1 MARQRGADAQ
11 SPPMRSSSRSQA
23 RAATPAAAAAPE
35 GARRPGATTPPDPAP
50 AELPS
55 AGNQSITAAAR
66 VLGELA
72 AARQPLGVTE
82 LARRL
87 GESKARVFRHLATLR
102 QVGFVAQEPDGDRYQ
117 LGWNLYRLGMAA
129 GEQYGLAPVAQR
141 HMTQLRDRTQ
151 ETTAMAVPA
160 GGDALVM
167 ASVASERQVAISIK
181 LGVVIAANYSALGRV
196 LLAFAEPAVQQQ
208 VLARKMVPRTPQSL
222 TEPARLRQRL
232 ARIRER
238 WWEVAVNE
246 NNFGIATL
254 AAPVFD
260 AGDRPCAA
268 VAIVGSSLRIDEPPD
283 AELLAQVQ
291 GCAASISAELG
302 SQAWARRAIDQ
313 SRT

>member
-1 MARQRGADAQ
+1 
-11 SPPMRSSSRSQA
+11 MRSTPRSQA
-23 RAATPAAAAAPE
+23 RTAAPAAAAAP
-35 GARRPGATTPPDPAP
+35 GAAPQRGAGTPSDPSP
-50 AELPS
+50 ADLSS

-72 AARQPLGVTE
+72 AAGQPLGVTE

-102 QVGFVAQEPDGDRYQ
+102 QVGFVTQEPDGDRYQ

-129 GEQYGLAPVAQR
+129 GAQYGLAPVAQR

-181 LGVVIAANYSALGRV
+181 LGVVIAANYSAMGRV

-208 VLARKMVPRTPQSL
+208 ILTRKMVARTPQSI

-232 ARIRER
+232 VRIRER

-254 AAPVFD
+254 AVPVFD

-268 VAIVGSSLRIDEPPD
+268 VAIIGSSLRIDEPPD

-302 SQAWARRAIDQ
+302 SQAWARRPPDQ

>member
-1 MARQRGADAQ
+1 M
-11 SPPMRSSSRSQA
+11 PEV
-23 RAATPAAAAAPE
+23 PAAD
-35 GARRPGATTPPDPAP
+35 RPA
-50 AELPS
+50 

-72 AARQPLGVTE
+72 TARQPLGVTE

-102 QVGFVAQEPDGDRYQ
+102 QVGFVTQEPDGDRYQ
-117 LGWNLYRLGMAA
+117 LGWNLYRLGIAA
-129 GEQYGLAPVAQR
+129 SEQYGLVPVAQR
-141 HMTQLRDRTQ
+141 HMTELRDRTQ
-151 ETTAMAVPA
+151 ETTALAVPA
-160 GGDALVM
+160 GGDALVT
-167 ASVASERQVAISIK
+167 ASVASERQVALSIK

-196 LLAFAEPAVQQQ
+196 LLAFAEPEVQQQ
-208 VLARKMVPRTPQSL
+208 ILARKMVARTAQSI
-222 TEPARLRQRL
+222 TEPARLRARL
-232 ARIRER
+232 AHIRER

-260 AGDRPCAA
+260 AEDRPCAA
-268 VAIVGSSLRIDEPPD
+268 VAIVGSSLRIDEPPY

>member
-1 MARQRGADAQ
+1 MRSPSQPTARTPAPPAATGSGPRTSAPPAGQADAG
-11 SPPMRSSSRSQA
+11 P
-23 RAATPAAAAAPE
+23 
-35 GARRPGATTPPDPAP
+35 
-50 AELPS
+50 PS
-55 AGNQSITAAAR
+55 AANQSITAAAR

-102 QVGFVAQEPDGDRYQ
+102 QVGFVKQESDGDRYQ
-117 LGWNLYRLGMAA
+117 LGWNLYRMGIAA
-129 GEQYGLAPVAQR
+129 AEQYGLEPVAQR
-141 HMTQLRDRTQ
+141 HMALLRDGTQ

-167 ASVASERQVAISIK
+167 GSVASERQVAIAIK

-208 VLARKMVPRTPQSL
+208 VLARKMVARTAQSI
-222 TEPARLRQRL
+222 TEPARLRERL

-238 WWEVAVNE
+238 WWEVAINE

-260 AGDRPCAA
+260 AQDRPCAA
-268 VAIVGSSLRIDEPPD
+268 VAIVGSSLRIAEPPQ
-283 AELLAQVQ
+283 EQLLAQVQ
-291 GCAASISAELG
+291 GCAESISAELG
-302 SQAWARRAIDQ
+302 SQAWARWRAQGGARAPQ

>member
-1 MARQRGADAQ
+1 
-11 SPPMRSSSRSQA
+11 
-23 RAATPAAAAAPE
+23 
-35 GARRPGATTPPDPAP
+35 
-50 AELPS
+50 L

-72 AARQPLGVTE
+72 TVRQPLGVTD

-102 QVGFVAQEPDGDRYQ
+102 QVGFVTQEPDGDRYQ

-129 GEQYGLAPVAQR
+129 GELYGLAPVAQR
-141 HMTQLRDRTQ
+141 HMTLLRDRTQ

-208 VLARKMVPRTPQSL
+208 ILARKMVARTPQSI

-232 ARIRER
+232 VRIRER

-260 AGDRPCAA
+260 AHDRPCAA

-283 AELLAQVQ
+283 AELLAQVK

-302 SQAWARRAIDQ
+302 SQAWARGRPPDQ

>member
-1 MARQRGADAQ
+1 
-11 SPPMRSSSRSQA
+11 MRSPSRPSSQSA
-23 RAATPAAAAAPE
+23 VAPVPAAAPS
-35 GARRPGATTPPDPAP
+35 PAP
-50 AELPS
+50 SRTPQPGREPEASP
-55 AGNQSITAAAR
+55 GNQSITAAAR

-72 AARQPLGVTE
+72 SARQPLGVSE

-102 QVGFVAQEPDGDRYQ
+102 QVGFVDQERDGDRYQ
-117 LGWNLYRLGMAA
+117 LGWNLYRLGIAA
-129 GEQYGLAPVAQR
+129 GEQYGLEPVALR
-141 HMTQLRDRTQ
+141 HMTQLRDSTQ

-208 VLARKMVPRTPQSL
+208 MLARKMVARTAQSI
-222 TEPARLRQRL
+222 TDPARLRERL

-238 WWEVAVNE
+238 GWEVAVNE

-260 AGDRPCAA
+260 AHDRPCAA
-268 VAIVGSSLRIDEPPD
+268 VAIVGSSLRISEVPEP
-283 AELLAQVQ
+283 ELLEQVQ

-302 SQAWARRAIDQ
+302 SQAWARWQPAAAGTARAQ

>member
-1 MARQRGADAQ
+1 
-11 SPPMRSSSRSQA
+11 MRSSSRSTA
-23 RAATPAAAAAPE
+23 RAAATPEVPAAD
-35 GARRPGATTPPDPAP
+35 RPA
-50 AELPS
+50 

-72 AARQPLGVTE
+72 TARQPLGVTE

-102 QVGFVAQEPDGDRYQ
+102 QVGFVTQEPDGDRYQ
-117 LGWNLYRLGMAA
+117 LGWNLYRLGIAA
-129 GEQYGLAPVAQR
+129 SEQYGLVPVAQR
-141 HMTQLRDRTQ
+141 HMTELRDRTQ
-151 ETTAMAVPA
+151 ETTALAVPA
-160 GGDALVM
+160 GGDALVT
-167 ASVASERQVAISIK
+167 ASVASDRQVALSIK

-196 LLAFAEPAVQQQ
+196 LLAFAEPEVQQRI
-208 VLARKMVPRTPQSL
+208 LARKMVARTAQSI
-222 TEPARLRQRL
+222 TEPARLRARL

-260 AGDRPCAA
+260 AEDRPCAA

-283 AELLAQVQ
+283 AELLTQVQ
-291 GCAASISAELG
+291 GCAAAISDELG
-302 SQAWARRAIDQ
+302 SQAWARGRPDQ
-313 SRT
+313 PRT